1 MKPEMVDTTQRFF
14 AARPESVGLA
24 REFADATLNTWGRPA
39 RAGDVRLCVSELAT
53 NAVVHGTAPGHGFL
67 VRLDAEE
74 DVVRVEVHDS
84 RSLRPAIQQPTDT
97 DVSGRGL
104 LLVAALSDDWGVEDL
119 SPFGKIVW
127 FCCKARPQHPA
138 PAVRCYCSAQTAD
151 PLRQSADATQ
161 LDTPMAA
168 DLLLQDLH
176 MDE

>member
-1 MKPEMVDTTQRFF
+1 MVDTTQRFF

-104 LLVAALSDDWGVEDL
+104 LLVAALSDGSRGSQPFREDRL
-119 SPFGKIVW
+119 V
-127 FCCKARPQHPA
+127 
-138 PAVRCYCSAQTAD
+138 
-151 PLRQSADATQ
+151 
-161 LDTPMAA
+161 
-168 DLLLQDLH
+168 LLQGPTPTPCASGQVLLQCPDG
-176 MDE
+176 